1 MPQANERKKVLIIDD
16 DRELNQLLAR
26 YLAKFDFEVVSA
38 TNGKDG
44 LALLTT
50 EAPVLVVLDVM
61 LPGQSGFE
69 ICKQIRANAV
79 LPIIMLTARG
89 DLSDRV
95 VGLEMGADDYMP
107 KPFEPR
113 ELVARIQSVLRR
125 TEDYPRRNKQR
136 QLYRSAELEVD
147 VAKGAAT
154 LDGEPLELTVT
165 EFDILS
171 LLIRN
176 PGQTLSRDQI
186 VAQLRG
192 HEWNSVDRS
201 VDVLISRL
209 RHKLKD
215 DPKAPRY
222 LKTMWGTGYRFIGEV
237 SPED

>member
-16 DRELNQLLAR
+16 DRELNQLLTR

-69 ICKQIRANAV
+69 ICKQIRANAI

-154 LDGEPLELTVT
+154 LDGEALELTVT

>member
-1 MPQANERKKVLIIDD
+1 MPQANERKKILIIDD
-16 DRELNQLLAR
+16 DRELNQLLTR
-26 YLAKFDFEVVSA
+26 YLAKFDFDVVAA

-44 LALLTT
+44 LAMVTT
-50 EAPVLVVLDVM
+50 EAPALVVLDVM

-69 ICKQIRANAV
+69 ICKQIRANAL

-125 TEDYPRRNKQR
+125 TEDYPRRHKPR
-136 QLYRSAELEVD
+136 QIYRSAELEID
-147 VAKGAAT
+147 LARGAAT
-154 LDGEPLELTVT
+154 LDGEPLDLTVT

-186 VAQLRG
+186 VEQIRG

-201 VDVLISRL
+201 IDVLISRL

-215 DPKAPRY
+215 DAKAPRY

>member
-1 MPQANERKKVLIIDD
+1 
-16 DRELNQLLAR
+16 
-26 YLAKFDFEVVSA
+26 
-38 TNGKDG
+38 
-44 LALLTT
+44 
-50 EAPVLVVLDVM
+50 
-61 LPGQSGFE
+61 
-69 ICKQIRANAV
+69 
-79 LPIIMLTARG
+79 MLTARG

-154 LDGEPLELTVT
+154 LDGEALELTVT